1 MRQGLLASLSTTR
14 IDKENSMKVY
24 VVLFRFFFSH
34 EIGIDS
40 IWVEKES
47 ADLRSGEFKEAWVEE
62 HDLED
67 LP

>member
-1 MRQGLLASLSTTR
+1 
-14 IDKENSMKVY
+14 MKVY